1 MFNHELMAAV
11 ELASKYYMTELT
23 KGVGKAQDQ
32 ARFYIS
38 ERRLFLPMVETF
50 RIGFSPKSAPNRPWI
65 LARFNMEEQLLI
77 EAGILNRAED
87 GRLYDPMEGRL
98 VFPQVNPS
106 GKYLGFVGR
115 VLPGVTGKD
124 KYLSTGT
131 TPIFRRAEVLYRID
145 KSRLH
150 IEAAGQVIVVEGLL
164 DAALMFQV
172 GMRHVVATGTKAMT
186 DAQAQ
191 ILQRY
196 AKVLSVM
203 FDNNQAGKDGYE
215 DVRRRRGGYF
225 QRVDRFAYPA
235 KFDDPAEWVADR
247 IDTAISGQGAAL
259 TITS

>member
-11 ELASKYYMTELT
+11 ELASRYYMTELT
-23 KGVGKAQDQ
+23 KGVGKDRDR
-32 ARFYIS
+32 ARFYIA

-50 RIGFSPKSAPNRPWI
+50 RIGYAPKSPPNKPWI
-65 LARFNMEEQLLI
+65 LSRFNMEEQLLL
-77 EAGILNRAED
+77 EAGILNRSEE
-87 GRLYDPMEGRL
+87 GRLYDPLEGRV

-145 KSRLH
+145 KARPH
-150 IEAAGQVIVVEGLL
+150 IEARKEVIVVEGLL

-196 AKVLSVM
+196 AKVLTVM

-225 QRVDRFAYPA
+225 TRVDRFQYPP

-247 IDTAISGQGAAL
+247 IDSSILGQQAAL
-259 TITS
+259 TTT